1 MLSPCVLGVAFCE
14 SVADGDVAN
23 VLFCRDFVVGCGRC
37 GAGVLSADVTSMSS
51 IPAASTIFEKR
62 NSLLAKGVALFR
74 SEPALF
80 LR

>member
-23 VLFCRDFVVGCGRC
+23 VLFCRGFVVGCS
-37 GAGVLSADVTSMSS
+37 AGVLSADFTWMSS